1 MIVVIKRV
9 MASTAKFISDDSEL
23 PEYLGLKNMFWELFL
38 VSFSNLI
45 IVVYYFRRDESL
57 ELKDFF
63 VLLNLHFEKWSEIL
77 SLK

>member
-45 IVVYYFRRDESL
+45 IVVYDFRRDESL

>member
-1 MIVVIKRV
+1 MIIVIKRV

-23 PEYLGLKNMFWELFL
+23 PEYLGLKNMFWKLFL
-38 VSFSNLI
+38 VGFSNLI
-45 IVVYYFRRDESL
+45 IVIYDFRRDKSL